1 MVAVADPRP
10 DLAMHPCC
18 IYRECIMSASSPP
31 SASARVYD
39 RVKRDILDGRHPGGT
54 FVTEGELAEATGV
67 SRTPVREA
75 LLRLEVEGLVRLYPK
90 KGALVVPVTADAAH
104 DVLEARL
111 VIEEWAGGAM
121 WSRRAEVVPDL
132 ESLLVVMAE
141 ARRAGDVT
149 AFVEHDR
156 HFHEV
161 IVAAAGNV
169 VLAQTYQALRD
180 RQLTI
185 VATQLRMSDARLDTA
200 LSEHQELLEV
210 LRSGTKA
217 AFVRLTRAHVEGAIA
232 RLRGNR

>member
-1 MVAVADPRP
+1 
-10 DLAMHPCC
+10 
-18 IYRECIMSASSPP
+18 MSFTMPP
-31 SASARVYD
+31 SAAARVYD
-39 RVKRDILDGRHPGGT
+39 RIKRDILDGQRPGGT
-54 FVTEGELAEATGV
+54 FVTEGEIAEATGV

-90 KGALVVPVTADAAH
+90 KGALVVPVTAEAAH

-111 VIEEWAGGAM
+111 VIEEWAAGAM
-121 WSRRAEVVPDL
+121 WPRRHEVL
-132 ESLLVVMAE
+132 TLLDPLLAAMAE

-161 IVAAAGNV
+161 IVAAAGNS
-169 VLAQTYQALRD
+169 VLAHTYQALRD

-185 VATQLRMSDARLDTA
+185 VATQLRMSDARLDEA
-200 LSEHQELLEV
+200 LSGHRQLLDL

-217 AFVRLTRAHVEGAIA
+217 AYVRLTRTHVQGAIA
-232 RLRGNR
+232 RLRGSR